1 MNPRRNQSRSDG
13 RPNRVYAAART
24 YPLPQQH
31 PVHPLD
37 QQRMLHG
44 ILQTRH
50 YDIRGRAGALG
61 PQGRPDTATGETPQ
75 ASPSAS
81 PEDLP
86 AMDPANRELAEAAS
100 AAAALVREAQRLEGG
115 GTVPPEIAASLTAL
129 QHLSVPEL
137 GKGPFA
143 AGHLLFLSDVYSPG
157 DKQVELRKVPVV
169 FQRFVTLGRS
179 VAVFEMEAGGPPF
192 SALLPGLHHLRLG
205 FGAIEAPRQDSDKQQ
220 PQLSGLGPSPDAVSA
235 AAVVGESQV
244 RRAFQVAERILQSD
258 FASVKD
264 ASRRSALLLPLYA
277 VYIPRHGQSYAWVG
291 PVVFS
296 PSAAITSAYVCT
308 LQDILS
314 PSAARERKTH
324 VLFPPPP
331 PEAQTET
338 PGAPAPPAQDKKS
351 NSERSTINLPA
362 DGSRPNTGATS
373 ATTALARSPVAPKAP
388 EALSAAAREYICERL
403 LRGVS
408 SLHSAGLALG
418 RNLTLEGVVVAA
430 DGKVY
435 LSDLE
440 NVATA
445 TDSEP
450 CAAALPLSP
459 PYAPPAT
466 PVQLLHAAVP
476 LSAAVEPEVPGQLSS
491 APNRLP
497 PPSGAASTAAGLP
510 LAAPPNVP
518 TPPAVCPIGVKGID
532 SRQKSESLQLGIL
545 LLQILSGGT
554 LPRNLPKFLPPAQ
567 VLDALSSHL
576 QTQQQHVHEQ
586 QIQQQIQQQHVQ
598 EQQIQQQQ
606 QQIQQQK
613 QQQQQQ
619 IQQQK
624 QQQQQHILQQIQQQ
638 QQQPVQEM
646 VPIYPHQTPER
657 YWQEDTCN
665 SFEGTLS
672 PLGAAI
678 AELARQE
685 LNPKWTKCISG
696 LLGCEGGGPLTA
708 VEAANLVFSSA
719 DGTFPRGAG
728 AEAQPQDT
736 KTPAKQT

>member
-1 MNPRRNQSRSDG
+1 MHFISPFFIILGLKTVLTLNASDHGAPSVSFLENSRLLQTLGRHAGRALESHHLHQRPQQRVIPQAMNPRRNQSRSDG

-258 FASVKD
+258 FASVQD

-567 VLDALSSHL
+567 
-576 QTQQQHVHEQ
+576 
-586 QIQQQIQQQHVQ
+586 
-598 EQQIQQQQ
+598 
-606 QQIQQQK
+606 
-613 QQQQQQ
+613 
-619 IQQQK
+619 
-624 QQQQQHILQQIQQQ
+624 
-638 QQQPVQEM
+638 M